1 MDYVKRNRKLAVVLS
16 LLFGGAIIHRTG
28 VVASL
33 FDGGVESPRV
43 VKSDIPVEE
52 KPDHTGAV
60 NLRHFNWPESN
71 LEDVL
76 EYNPFGLE
84 PGSAASDPLESS
96 LASRQ
101 AAIDRTGRSAVGD
114 TPATTT
120 QRLKAV
126 YQNQDGNIALV
137 GSRLVRVG
145 DRLDDGSRV
154 VAIHDRRLVLE
165 RTTVA
170 TAESEG
176 DSEQ

>member
-101 AAIDRTGRSAVGD
+101 AAIDRT
-114 TPATTT
+114 
-120 QRLKAV
+120 LKAV